1 MRVCFLLHQG
11 NMYSGGQ
18 GVYLS
23 NLTRE
28 LAAIGHE
35 VHVIVGP
42 PWPDTAPD
50 VAIHRVKTFS
60 VYRLLETG
68 RPWFYGRDP
77 LEFFQPLNF
86 YELATSRMGM
96 FSVMFAFSFRAYQ
109 AFRELSACLHFDLV
123 HDVQVLGYGTLLIR
137 ALGLPVVA
145 NIHHPLAIDRRNAVL
160 QARTVREKMRRIA
173 FYPFWMQE
181 LTARRLDRII
191 TGSLNSAASVGQAFR
206 LPPERIAVVHDGV
219 DAEAYRPLEGVEK
232 KPGGLLYVGNSE
244 DRNKGARYLLEALH
258 LLKGK
263 LDIRLTLVDRP
274 REALELAPRLVAELS
289 LKDRVT
295 FSGRVS
301 REELVRLYNRSELV
315 VSPSLYEGFG
325 LPAAE
330 AMACGVPVVA
340 TTAGALPEVVEDGVT
355 GLLVPPADA
364 AALADAIAH
373 LMSDATLRRRM
384 GEAGRTRIGEHFTW
398 RQTALRTAALYEE
411 VLGLPAAG
419 RQESQSSAGGSTG
432 VVTRARPIQKAT

>member
-1 MRVCFLLHQG
+1 MRICFLLHQG

-28 LAAIGHE
+28 LAALGHE

-42 PWPDTAPD
+42 PWPDTAPG
-50 VAIHRVKTFS
+50 VTVHRVKSFS

-68 RPWFYGRDP
+68 RFWFYGRAP
-77 LEFFQPLNF
+77 LEAFRPLNF
-86 YELATSRMGM
+86 YELATSRAGM
-96 FSVMFAFSFRAYQ
+96 FSVMCAFSFRAYQ
-109 AFRELSACLHFDLV
+109 ALRELAARYRFDLV

-145 NIHHPLAIDRRNAVL
+145 NIHHPLAIDRRNGVV
-160 QARTVREKMRRIA
+160 QARTVGEKVRRIA

-181 LTARRLDRII
+181 LVARRLDRII
-191 TGSLNSAASVGQAFR
+191 TGSLNSAASVGEAFR
-206 LPPERIAVVHDGV
+206 LPRERIAVVHDGV
-219 DAEAYRPLEGVEK
+219 DAETFRPLEGVAKE
-232 KPGGLLYVGNSE
+232 PGSVLYVGNSE
-244 DRNKGARYLLEALH
+244 DRNKGARYLLEALR
-258 LLKGK
+258 LVEGRPDL
-263 LDIRLTLVDRP
+263 RLTLVDRP
-274 REALELAPRLVAELS
+274 PEALELAPRLVAELG
-289 LKDRVT
+289 LEDRVT

-301 REELVRLYNRSELV
+301 WQELVRLYNRSELV

-340 TTAGALPEVVEDGVT
+340 TTAGAFPEVVEHGVT

-364 AALADAIAH
+364 PALAGAIAR
-373 LMSDATLRRRM
+373 LMSDAALRGRM
-384 GEAGRTRIGEHFTW
+384 GEAGRARIEENFTW
-398 RQTALRTAALYEE
+398 RQTALKTAALYEE
-411 VLGLPAAG
+411 VLSGSVSPRPAAPPA
-419 RQESQSSAGGSTG
+419 S
-432 VVTRARPIQKAT
+432 

>member
-28 LAAIGHE
+28 LAALGHE

-42 PWPDTAPD
+42 PWPDTAPG
-50 VAIHRVKTFS
+50 VVVHRVKTFS

-68 RPWFYGRDP
+68 RFWFYGRDP
-77 LEFFQPLNF
+77 LEAFQPLNF

-109 AFRELSACLHFDLV
+109 AFRELAARLDFDLV
-123 HDVQVLGYGTLLIR
+123 HDVQVLGYGTLLTR

-145 NIHHPLAIDRRNAVL
+145 NIHHPLAIDRRNSLL
-160 QARTVREKMRRIA
+160 QARSVREKVRRIA

-181 LTARRLDRII
+181 LVARRLDRII
-191 TGSLNSAASVGQAFR
+191 TGSLNSATSVGKAFS
-206 LPPERIAVVHDGV
+206 LPSHKIAVIHDGV
-219 DAEAYRPLEGVEK
+219 DAEVYRPQDSVEK
-232 KPGGLLYVGNSE
+232 LPGSLLYVGNSE

-258 LLKGK
+258 LLKGS
-263 LDIRLTLVDRP
+263 LDFHLTLVDRP
-274 REALELAPRLVAELS
+274 REALDLTPRLVEEFGLEN
-289 LKDRVT
+289 RVT

-301 REELVRLYNRSELV
+301 REELVRLYRRSELM

-330 AMACGVPVVA
+330 AMACGVPLVA
-340 TTAGALPEVVEDGVT
+340 TTAGAFPEVIEDGAT
-355 GLLVPPADA
+355 GLLVPPGDA
-364 AALADAIAH
+364 PALADAIAR
-373 LMSDATLRRRM
+373 LMNDAALRRRM
-384 GEAGRTRIGEHFTW
+384 GEAGRARIEEHFTW
-398 RQTALRTAALYEE
+398 RQTALKTAALYEE
-411 VLGLPAAG
+411 VLGLSAAG
-419 RQESQSSAGGSTG
+419 AREAQSSAGGSIG